1 MLFGFLVVFKS
12 LSAVHHDGTSHL
24 KGSAIAFSFSFS
36 VCTFVHNHS
45 FFIINNIIFLGR
57 FNQLK
62 GGASLFLCVSAF
74 TILIFTLCLSSLPVC
89 KVQNGYI
96 EERFRRKALPEKK
109 CKAMYFRDHLPHPQT
124 MMNYLNR
131 TSTVHCKKD
140 IMRL

>member
-24 KGSAIAFSFSFS
+24 KGSAIASTFSFS

-45 FFIINNIIFLGR
+45 FFIINNIIFWGR
-57 FNQLK
+57 FNQLE
-62 GGASLFLCVSAF
+62 GGASLFLCVSTF
-74 TILIFTLCLSSLPVC
+74 TILIFTLVSHHCPCVRYKMGILGSVS
-89 KVQNGYI
+89 
-96 EERFRRKALPEKK
+96 EEKHFLKKK